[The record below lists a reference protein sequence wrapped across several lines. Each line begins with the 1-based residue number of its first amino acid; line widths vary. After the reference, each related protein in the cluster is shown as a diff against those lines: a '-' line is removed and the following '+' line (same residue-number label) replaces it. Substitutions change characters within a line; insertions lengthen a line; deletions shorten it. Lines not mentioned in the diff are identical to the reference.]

1 MRSGTKIDEFAILKK
16 RDLFVFGNV
25 INALQFVGLVDGLII
40 FFGFVA
46 RFFRKIKGLIF
57 LHHLL
62 HLSLDLFEIFRTKAV
77 FEFEIIIKPLLC
89 GRAYI

>member
-1 MRSGTKIDEFAILKK
+1 MRPGTKIDEFAILKK
-16 RDLFVFGNV
+16 RDLFAFGNV
-25 INALQFVGLVDGLII
+25 INALQLVGLVDGLII
-40 FFGFVA
+40 FLGFVA
-46 RFFRKIKGLIF
+46 RLFRKIKGLIF

-77 FEFEIIIKPLLC
+77 FEIEIIIKPLLC

>member
-1 MRSGTKIDEFAILKK
+1 MRPGAKIDEFAILKK
-16 RDLFVFGNV
+16 RDLFAFGNV

-40 FFGFVA
+40 FLSFVA

-62 HLSLDLFEIFRTKAV
+62 HLSLYLLEIFRTKAV
-77 FEFEIIIKPLLC
+77 FQVEIVVEAFL
-89 GRAYI
+89 GRWANI